1 MDAEK
6 SPADE
11 ARRWLN
17 ELRLAKKEDEKW
29 CKRGKKIVR
38 RYRDERQGWSDN
50 TKRFNILWSNVQTT
64 LPALYGKTPRAQ
76 VERRWKD
83 QDPVGRT
90 ASTIL
95 ERVLQFEIDHYG
107 DFDSTARAAVT
118 DRLLPG
124 RGTAWVRLE
133 VEETTSADGQVTQ
146 QARTPTDYV
155 FWEDFRCSPA
165 RSWEEVVWVARRV
178 YMTRDEGVGRFGEDF
193 KQVPLS
199 HEPIG
204 LDEMKN
210 QGVAQQELDD
220 LKKAPVWEIW
230 CKTER
235 SVYWVAEG
243 YGTLLDEKPDPYGL
257 DGFWPCPKPLYSTQT
272 TDTLV
277 PVPDFALYQDQAEEL
292 DKLTNRIH
300 MLTAAVKVV
309 GVYDSSQTGVK
320 RLLDEGVDNTMIP
333 VDTWAAFGEK
343 GGLKGTTDFLP
354 LDMVIAALQQCY
366 VAREQV
372 KQVIYEVTGLSDI
385 IRGASVASE
394 TATAQQIKSQYASL
408 RLKRMQIDVAEFVS
422 DMLRIKGQLISDFY
436 QPQALI
442 EMSGIMGTMDAQ
454 YAEAAVQMLK
464 TEPARSYRIE
474 VASDSL
480 VEMDEQAEK
489 TSRMEFLTAAG
500 QFMERSLPVAQQA
513 PEMAPL
519 IGEML
524 LFGVRAFKGGRPM
537 EAAFDEALTK
547 LKQPR
552 DPKPQPP
559 SPEEVKA
566 QADMQLEQMRQQAK
580 AGEIQAAQQL
590 EGAKLQQAQS
600 LEAMKLQSTQ
610 QVEAAKAD
618 LARELEVM
626 RQEAETQ
633 RAQYKADLDAQ
644 VRLEI
649 ARMNAAAAE
658 KPTVTIDADEKLGD
672 VSERL
677 KEMAEQ
683 SGAGLSEAM
692 AQLTT
697 AVSAMVEA
705 AEKMGKPKRRVIER
719 DRNGRA
725 VGMVEVD

>member
-1 MDAEK
+1 MKDEKTPAEQAAK
-6 SPADE
+6 
-11 ARRWLN
+11 WLN

-38 RYRDERQGWSDN
+38 RYRDERSGWSDN

-107 DFDSTARAAVT
+107 DFDSTSRAVVT

-133 VEETTSADGQVTQ
+133 MESTTAADGSVTE

-165 RSWEEVVWVARRV
+165 RSWEEVWWCARRV
-178 YMTRDEGVGRFGEDF
+178 YMTRDEGTARFGEAF
-193 KQVPLS
+193 KDVPLS

-210 QGVAQQELDD
+210 QGLAQQELDD

-230 CKTER
+230 CKT
-235 SVYWVAEG
+235 SKAVYWVAEG
-243 YGTLLDEKPDPYGL
+243 YGKTLDTKGDPYGL
-257 DGFWPCPKPLYSTQT
+257 DGFWPCPKPLYATQT

-292 DKLTNRIH
+292 DKLTQRIS

-309 GVYDSSQTGVK
+309 GVYDASQEGVQ
-320 RLLDEGVDNTMIP
+320 RMLNEGVDNVMIP
-333 VDTWAAFGEK
+333 VSTWAAFGEK

-372 KQVIYEVTGLSDI
+372 KQIIYEVTGLSDI

-394 TATAQQIKSQYASL
+394 TARAQEIKSRFASL
-408 RLKRMQIDVAEFVS
+408 RLKRTQIDVAEFVS
-422 DMLRIKGQLISDFY
+422 DMLRIKGQLIADFY
-436 QPQALI
+436 DPQALI
-442 EMSGIMGTMDAQ
+442 EMSGIMGTLDAEH
-454 YAEAAVQMLK
+454 AEAAVQMLK
-464 TEPARSYRIE
+464 SEPARSYRIE

-489 TSRMEFLTAAG
+489 ESRMEFLTAAG
-500 QFMERSLPVAQQA
+500 QFMERSLPVAMQA

-547 LKQPR
+547 LKQPQE
-552 DPKPQPP
+552 PKPQPP

-566 QADMQLEQMRQQAK
+566 QADMQLEQMRQQAE
-580 AGEIQAAQQL
+580 AGKMQATQQL
-590 EGAKLQQAQS
+590 EGAKLQATAQAEQMRMAA
-600 LEAMKLQSTQ
+600 EAQRAQ
-610 QVEAAKAD
+610 EQAN
-618 LARELEVM
+618 LARELEAM
-626 RQEAETQ
+626 RIQSAQAIEAARLENAQTLERIKQEGETARETQ
-633 RAQYKADLDAQ
+633 RLELEAVGRLIDGQKSEERAEGAEEKADGLESMHSEVLEGIRDMVKAMRAPKTRQ
-644 VRLEI
+644 LVRGRDGR
-649 ARMNAAAAE
+649 A
-658 KPTVTIDADEKLGD
+658 TG
-672 VSERL
+672 
-677 KEMAEQ
+677 
-683 SGAGLSEAM
+683 
-692 AQLTT
+692 
-697 AVSAMVEA
+697 
-705 AEKMGKPKRRVIER
+705 VIEVTE
-719 DRNGRA
+719 D
-725 VGMVEVD
+725 